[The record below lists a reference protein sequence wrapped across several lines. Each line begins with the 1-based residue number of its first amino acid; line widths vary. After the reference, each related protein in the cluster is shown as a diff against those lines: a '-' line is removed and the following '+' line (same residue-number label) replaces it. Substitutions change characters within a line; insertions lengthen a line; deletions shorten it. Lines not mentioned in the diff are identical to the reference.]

1 MTLPQKTLIFLDI
14 FWLIVGT
21 LRYRRDKDP
30 LKVAAFLLSK
40 EMLFAAALFA
50 ITIYVSLLIFSLLS

>member
-1 MTLPQKTLIFLDI
+1 MTIPQKTLIFLDI
-14 FWLIVGT
+14 FWLVTGYF
-21 LRYRRDKDP
+21 RYKRDKDP

-50 ITIYVSLLIFSLLS
+50 ATIYVSLLIFSLIG

>member
-1 MTLPQKTLIFLDI
+1 MTPAQKTLIFLDI
-14 FWLIVGT
+14 FWLITGT

-30 LKVAAFLLSK
+30 LKVAAFLMSK

-50 ITIYVSLLIFSLLS
+50 LTIYISLLIFATF

>member
-1 MTLPQKTLIFLDI
+1 MTTAQKTLIAIDV
-14 FWLIVGT
+14 FWLVSAT

-40 EMLFAAALFA
+40 EMLFSAALFA
-50 ITIYVSLLIFSLLS
+50 VTIYVSLLIFSLF

>member
-1 MTLPQKTLIFLDI
+1 MTIPQKTLIAIDV
-14 FWLIVGT
+14 FWLIT
-21 LRYRRDKDP
+21 SYFRYKRDKDP

-50 ITIYVSLLIFSLLS
+50 ITIYVSLLIFSFL

>member
-1 MTLPQKTLIFLDI
+1 MTIAQKTLLAIDI
-14 FWLIVGT
+14 FWLVTGA

-30 LKVAAFLLSK
+30 LKAITFLLTK

-50 ITIYVSLLIFSLLS
+50 LTIYISLLIFSILS

>member
-1 MTLPQKTLIFLDI
+1 MTILQKTLVALDI
-14 FWLIVGT
+14 FWLVIGT
-21 LRYRRDKDP
+21 LRYQRDKDP

-50 ITIYVSLLIFSLLS
+50 AVIYASLLVFSFL

>member
-1 MTLPQKTLIFLDI
+1 MTIPQKTLIAIDA
-14 FWLIVGT
+14 FWLLTGYF
-21 LRYRRDKDP
+21 RYKRDKNP

-50 ITIYVSLLIFSLLS
+50 ITIYASLLIFSLF

>member
-1 MTLPQKTLIFLDI
+1 MTTAQKTLIAIDV
-14 FWLIVGT
+14 FWLISGYF
-21 LRYRRDKDP
+21 RYKRDKDP

-50 ITIYVSLLIFSLLS
+50 ITIYVSLLLFSLL

>member
-1 MTLPQKTLIFLDI
+1 MTIAQKTLIFLDL
-14 FWLIVGT
+14 FWLITGT

-40 EMLFAAALFA
+40 EMLFSAALFA
-50 ITIYVSLLIFSLLS
+50 TTIYVSLLIFSILS

>member
-1 MTLPQKTLIFLDI
+1 MTIPQKTLIAIDI
-14 FWLIVGT
+14 FWLAAGA

-30 LKVAAFLLSK
+30 LKAISFLLSK

-50 ITIYVSLLIFSLLS
+50 VTIYVSLLIFSFL

>member
-1 MTLPQKTLIFLDI
+1 VTLAQKTLIAIDV
-14 FWLIVGT
+14 FWLVVGT

-50 ITIYVSLLIFSLLS
+50 ITIYISLLIFSILS

>member
-1 MTLPQKTLIFLDI
+1 MTPAQKTLIAIDV
-14 FWLIVGT
+14 FWLVCGYF
-21 LRYRRDKDP
+21 RYKRDKDP

-50 ITIYVSLLIFSLLS
+50 TTIYVSLLIFSLLS